1 MRRPIPLAWLQ
12 LTREPFRLSVVLAGV
27 AFAVVLIL
35 MQLGF
40 RDAMFESAVRYHR
53 ALDYDLALL
62 SPKMQ
67 FIGLPQSFSRRR
79 LYQARGF
86 EGVAAVTPVYLGL
99 QVWKNT
105 DDPAQMRLIY
115 VVGIDP
121 SRDVLD
127 VPGFDDSWD
136 QVKLADFVLYDRA
149 SRPEF
154 GSVVDR
160 FETGQRV
167 MTEVGERRIQVAG
180 LFDLGTSFGID
191 GSVITSDLN
200 FLRLFPNRSP
210 GAIDLGLVELE
221 PGADPVAVRDAIAA
235 GIPRDVEVL
244 TKAGFISREKGYWD
258 SNTPIGFV
266 FLFGV
271 IMGLVV
277 GGVIVYQILFSD
289 VSEHLREYAT
299 LKAMGYRNA
308 YLVSVVLQES
318 VILAL
323 LGYVPG
329 LIVTLGLY
337 RVSEAATGLP
347 LELTTERAAFVL
359 VLTLAM
365 CCISGAIA
373 LRKVRSAD
381 PAEVF

>member
-12 LTREPFRLSVVLAGV
+12 LSREPLRLAVVVAGV

-40 RDAMFESAVRYHR
+40 REALFKSAVRYHE

-62 SPKMQ
+62 SPKTP
-67 FIGLPQSFSRRR
+67 FIVYPQSFARGR
-79 LYQARGF
+79 LYQTLGY
-86 EGVAAVTPVYLGL
+86 EGVAGVTPVYLGQ
-99 QVWKNT
+99 QVWKNP
-105 DDPAQMRLIY
+105 DDLTQTRLIFL
-115 VVGIDP
+115 VGIDP

-127 VPGFDDSWD
+127 VAGIDDDWD
-136 QVKLADFVLYDRA
+136 RVRLADFVLYDRA
-149 SRPEF
+149 SRPEY
-154 GSVVDR
+154 GSVVAR
-160 FETGQRV
+160 FEAGQRV
-167 MTEVGERRIQVAG
+167 MTEVGDRRIEVAG
-180 LFDLGTSFGID
+180 LFELGTSFGID

-200 FLRLFPNRSP
+200 FLRLFPHRSP

-221 PGADPVAVRDAIAA
+221 PGVDPDAVRDAIAA
-235 GIPRDVEVL
+235 SIPRDVEVL
-244 TKAGFISREKGYWD
+244 TRADFIAREKAYWD
-258 SNTPIGFV
+258 ANAPIGYV

-271 IMGLVV
+271 IMGLAV

-289 VSEHLREYAT
+289 VSEHLHEYAT

-308 YLVSVVLQES
+308 YLFSVVLQES
-318 VILAL
+318 IILSL

-329 LIVTLGLY
+329 VLVTLGLY
-337 RVSEAATGLP
+337 SVSEAATGLP
-347 LELTTERAAFVL
+347 LRLTAERAVVVL
-359 VLTLAM
+359 ILTLAM

>member
-12 LTREPFRLSVVLAGV
+12 LSREPLRLAVVVAGV

-40 RDAMFESAVRYHR
+40 REALFKSAVRYHE

-62 SPKMQ
+62 SPKTP
-67 FIGLPQSFSRRR
+67 FIVYPQSFARGR
-79 LYQARGF
+79 LYQTLGY
-86 EGVAAVTPVYLGL
+86 EGVAGVTPVYLGQ
-99 QVWKNT
+99 QVWKNP
-105 DDPAQMRLIY
+105 DDLTQTRLIFL
-115 VVGIDP
+115 VGIDP

-127 VPGFDDSWD
+127 VAGIDDYWD
-136 QVKLADFVLYDRA
+136 RVRLADFVLYDRA
-149 SRPEF
+149 SRPEY
-154 GSVVDR
+154 GSVVAR
-160 FETGQRV
+160 FEAGQRV
-167 MTEVGERRIQVAG
+167 MTEVGDRRIEVAG
-180 LFDLGTSFGID
+180 LFELGTSFGID

-200 FLRLFPNRSP
+200 FLRLFPHRSP

-221 PGADPVAVRDAIAA
+221 PGVDPDAVRDAIAA
-235 GIPRDVEVL
+235 SIPRDVEVL
-244 TKAGFISREKGYWD
+244 TRADFIAREKAYWD
-258 SNTPIGFV
+258 ANAPIGYV

-271 IMGLVV
+271 IMGLAV

-289 VSEHLREYAT
+289 VSEHLHEYAT

-308 YLVSVVLQES
+308 YLFSVVLQES
-318 VILAL
+318 IILSL

-329 LIVTLGLY
+329 VLVTLGLY
-337 RVSEAATGLP
+337 SVSEAATGLP
-347 LELTTERAAFVL
+347 LRLTAERAVVVL
-359 VLTLAM
+359 ILTLAM

>member
-12 LTREPFRLSVVLAGV
+12 LTRERLRLTVVVAGV

-40 RDAMFESAVRYHR
+40 REALFESAVRWHQ
-53 ALDYDLALL
+53 ALEYDLVLV
-62 SPKMQ
+62 SPKTQ
-67 FIGLPQSFSRRR
+67 FIVLPQSFSRRR
-79 LYQARGF
+79 LYQARGY
-86 EGVAAVTPVYLGL
+86 EGVAGVTPVYVGQQL
-99 QVWKNT
+99 WKNP
-105 DDPAQMRLIY
+105 DDPMEMRLIF

-127 VPGFDDSWD
+127 LAGIDEHWD
-136 QVKLADFVLYDRA
+136 RLQLADFVLYDRA
-149 SRPEF
+149 SRPEY
-154 GSVVDR
+154 GSIAAH
-160 FETGQRV
+160 FEAGQRV
-167 MTEVGERRIQVAG
+167 LTELGDRRIEVAG
-180 LFDLGTSFGID
+180 LFELGTSFGID

-210 GAIDLGLVELE
+210 SAIDLGLVELE
-221 PGADPVAVRDAIAA
+221 PGVDPDAVRDVIAA

-244 TKAGFISREKGYWD
+244 TRAGFIAREKAYWD
-258 SNTPIGFV
+258 SSTPIGYV

-299 LKAMGYRNA
+299 LKAMGYPNA

-318 VILAL
+318 IILAL

-329 LIVTLGLY
+329 VVLTLGLY
-337 RVSEAATGLP
+337 SVSGAATGLP
-347 LELTTERAAFVL
+347 LQLTAERAVFVL
-359 VLTLAM
+359 ILTLAM
-365 CCISGAIA
+365 CCISGALA

>member
-180 LFDLGTSFGID
+180 LFELGTSFGID

-244 TKAGFISREKGYWD
+244 TKAGFIAREKGYWD

-347 LELTTERAAFVL
+347 LELTTERAGFVL

>member
-40 RDAMFESAVRYHR
+40 REALFQSAVRYHQ
-53 ALDYDLALL
+53 ALEYDLVLVSL
-62 SPKMQ
+62 KTQ
-67 FIGLPQSFSRRR
+67 FIVFPQSFSRRR
-79 LYQARGF
+79 LYQARGH
-86 EGVAAVTPVYLGL
+86 EGVAKVTPVYIG
-99 QVWKNT
+99 QQIWKNP
-105 DDPAQMRLIY
+105 DDPKEMRLIF

-121 SRDVLD
+121 SEDVLNLD
-127 VPGFDDSWD
+127 GIDEQWD
-136 QVKLADFVLYDRA
+136 RVQLADVVLYDRA
-149 SRPEF
+149 SRPEY
-154 GSVVDR
+154 GLIVDR
-160 FETGQRV
+160 FEAGQRV
-167 MTEVGERRIQVAG
+167 MTELGNRRIEVAG
-180 LFDLGTSFGID
+180 LFELGTSFGID

-210 GAIDLGLVELE
+210 GAIDLGLIELS
-221 PGADPVAVRDAIAA
+221 PGVDPETVRDAIAA
-235 GIPRDVEVL
+235 RIPRDVEVL
-244 TKAGFISREKGYWD
+244 TRADFIAREKDYWD
-258 SNTPIGFV
+258 ANTPIGYV

-271 IMGLVV
+271 IMGLAV

-289 VSEHLREYAT
+289 VSEHLQEYAT
-299 LKAMGYRNA
+299 LKAMGYTNA
-308 YLVSVVLQES
+308 YLFSVVLQES
-318 VILAL
+318 MILAV

-337 RVSEAATGLP
+337 AVSATATNLP
-347 LELTTERAAFVL
+347 LQLTVERAVFVL
-359 VLTLAM
+359 LLTVAM

>member
-127 VPGFDDSWD
+127 VPGFDESWD
-136 QVKLADFVLYDRA
+136 RVKLADFVLYDRA

-180 LFDLGTSFGID
+180 LFELGTSFGID

-244 TKAGFISREKGYWD
+244 TKAGFIAREKGYWD

>member
-12 LTREPFRLSVVLAGV
+12 LSREPLRLAVVVAGV

-40 RDAMFESAVRYHR
+40 REALFKSAVRYHE
-53 ALDYDLALL
+53 AIDYDLALL
-62 SPKMQ
+62 SPKTP
-67 FIGLPQSFSRRR
+67 FIVYAQSFARVR
-79 LYQARGF
+79 LYQTLGY
-86 EGVAAVTPVYLGL
+86 EGVAGVTPVYLGQ
-99 QVWKNT
+99 QVWKNP
-105 DDPAQMRLIY
+105 DDLTQTRFIFL
-115 VVGIDP
+115 VGIDP

-127 VPGFDDSWD
+127 VPGIDDYWD
-136 QVKLADFVLYDRA
+136 RVRLADFVLYDRA
-149 SRPEF
+149 SRPEY
-154 GSVVDR
+154 GSVVAR
-160 FETGQRV
+160 FEAGERV
-167 MTEVGERRIQVAG
+167 MTEVGDRRIEVAG
-180 LFDLGTSFGID
+180 LFELGTSFGID

-200 FLRLFPNRSP
+200 FLRLFPHRSP

-221 PGADPVAVRDAIAA
+221 PGVDPDAVRDAIAA
-235 GIPRDVEVL
+235 SIPRDVEVL
-244 TKAGFISREKGYWD
+244 TRADFIAREKAYWD
-258 SNTPIGFV
+258 ANAPIGYV

-271 IMGLVV
+271 IMGLAV

-289 VSEHLREYAT
+289 VSEHLHEYAT

-308 YLVSVVLQES
+308 YLFSVVLQES
-318 VILAL
+318 IILSL

-329 LIVTLGLY
+329 VLVTLGLY
-337 RVSEAATGLP
+337 SVSEAATGLP
-347 LELTTERAAFVL
+347 LRLTAERAVVVL
-359 VLTLAM
+359 ILTLAM

>member
-12 LTREPFRLSVVLAGV
+12 LTREPLRLAVVVAGV

-40 RDAMFESAVRYHR
+40 REALFESSVRYHQ

-86 EGVAAVTPVYLGL
+86 EGVAEVTPVYLGL
-99 QVWKNT
+99 QLWKNP
-105 DDPAQMRLIY
+105 DNPAQMRLIY
-115 VVGIDP
+115 AVGIDP

-127 VPGFDDSWD
+127 VDGIDDYWHR
-136 QVKLADFVLYDRA
+136 VKLADFVLYDRS
-149 SRPEF
+149 SRSEF

-160 FETGQRV
+160 FDAGQRV
-167 MTEVGERRIQVAG
+167 MTELGDRRIEVAG
-180 LFDLGTSFGID
+180 LFNLGTSFGID

-210 GAIDLGLVELE
+210 GAIDLGLVGLE
-221 PGADPVAVRDAIAA
+221 PGADPDAVRDAIAA

-244 TKAGFISREKGYWD
+244 TRAGFIAREKEYWD
-258 SNTPIGFV
+258 TSTPIGYV

-271 IMGLVV
+271 IMGLAV

-308 YLVSVVLQES
+308 FLVSVVLQES
-318 VILAL
+318 IILAL

-329 LIVTLGLY
+329 VLVTLGLY
-337 RVSEAATGLP
+337 AVTDAATGLP
-347 LELTTERAAFVL
+347 LRLTAERAVVVL
-359 VLTLAM
+359 ILTLAM
-365 CCISGAIA
+365 CCISGAMA

-381 PAEVF
+381 PAEIF

>member
-12 LTREPFRLSVVLAGV
+12 LAREPLRLTVVVAGV

-53 ALDYDLALL
+53 ALDYDLVLL

-79 LYQARGF
+79 LLQARGYD
-86 EGVAAVTPVYLGL
+86 GVKEVTPVYLGL
-99 QVWKNT
+99 QVWKNP

-115 VVGIDP
+115 VVGLDP
-121 SRDVLD
+121 SRDVLH
-127 VPGFDDSWD
+127 VPGFEDSWD
-136 QVKLADFVLYDRA
+136 RVKLSDFVLYDRA

-154 GSVVDR
+154 GSIVDR
-160 FETGQRV
+160 FEAGQRV
-167 MTEVGERRIQVAG
+167 VTEAGERRVEVAG

-191 GSVITSDLN
+191 GSIITSDLN

-210 GAIDLGLVELE
+210 GAIDLGLVKLE
-221 PGADPVAVRDAIAA
+221 PGADPEAARDAIAA

-244 TKAGFISREKGYWD
+244 TKAGFIGREKAYWNA
-258 SNTPIGFV
+258 STPIGFV

-299 LKAMGYRNA
+299 LKAMGYRNS
-308 YLVSVVLQES
+308 YLISVVLQES
-318 VILAL
+318 IMLAV

-329 LIVTLGLY
+329 LVVTLGLY

-347 LELTTERAAFVL
+347 LQLTAERSVFVL

-365 CCISGAIA
+365 CSISGAIA

>member
-180 LFDLGTSFGID
+180 LFELGTSFGID

>member
-12 LTREPFRLSVVLAGV
+12 LTRERLRLTVVVAGV

-40 RDAMFESAVRYHR
+40 REALFESAVRWHQ
-53 ALDYDLALL
+53 ALEYDLVLV
-62 SPKMQ
+62 SPKTQ
-67 FIGLPQSFSRRR
+67 FIVLPQSFSRRR
-79 LYQARGF
+79 LYQARGY
-86 EGVAAVTPVYLGL
+86 EGVAGVTPVYVGQQL
-99 QVWKNT
+99 WKNP
-105 DDPAQMRLIY
+105 DDPMEMRLIF

-127 VPGFDDSWD
+127 LAGIDEHWD
-136 QVKLADFVLYDRA
+136 RLQLADFVLYDRA
-149 SRPEF
+149 SRPEY
-154 GSVVDR
+154 GSIAAH
-160 FETGQRV
+160 FEAGQRV
-167 MTEVGERRIQVAG
+167 LTELGDRRIEVAG
-180 LFDLGTSFGID
+180 LFELGTSFGID

-221 PGADPVAVRDAIAA
+221 PGVDPDAVRDVIAA

-244 TKAGFISREKGYWD
+244 TRAGFIAREKAYWD
-258 SNTPIGFV
+258 ANTPIGYV

-271 IMGLVV
+271 IMGLAV
-277 GGVIVYQILFSD
+277 GGVIVYQILFAD

-299 LKAMGYRNA
+299 LKAMGYPNA
-308 YLVSVVLQES
+308 FLVSVVLQES
-318 VILAL
+318 IILAL

-329 LIVTLGLY
+329 IVVTLGLY
-337 RVSEAATGLP
+337 SASAAATGLP
-347 LELTTERAAFVL
+347 LRMTAGRAVFVL
-359 VLTLAM
+359 LLTLAM
-365 CCISGAIA
+365 CCISGALA

>member
-12 LTREPFRLSVVLAGV
+12 LSREPLRLAVVVAGV

-40 RDAMFESAVRYHR
+40 REALFKSAVRYHE

-62 SPKMQ
+62 SPKTP
-67 FIGLPQSFSRRR
+67 FIVYPQSFARGR
-79 LYQARGF
+79 LYQTLGY
-86 EGVAAVTPVYLGL
+86 EGVAGVTPVYLGQ
-99 QVWKNT
+99 QVWKNP
-105 DDPAQMRLIY
+105 DDLTQTRLIFL
-115 VVGIDP
+115 VGIDP

-127 VPGFDDSWD
+127 VAGIDDYWD
-136 QVKLADFVLYDRA
+136 RVRLADFVLYDRA
-149 SRPEF
+149 SRPEY
-154 GSVVDR
+154 GSVVAR
-160 FETGQRV
+160 FEAGQRV
-167 MTEVGERRIQVAG
+167 MTEVGDRRIEVAG
-180 LFDLGTSFGID
+180 LFELGTSFGID

-200 FLRLFPNRSP
+200 FLRLFPHRSP

-221 PGADPVAVRDAIAA
+221 PGVDPDAVRDAIAA
-235 GIPRDVEVL
+235 SIPRDVEVL
-244 TKAGFISREKGYWD
+244 TRADFIAREKAYWD
-258 SNTPIGFV
+258 ANAPIGYV

-271 IMGLVV
+271 IMGLAV

-289 VSEHLREYAT
+289 VSEHLHEYAT

-308 YLVSVVLQES
+308 YLFSVVLQES
-318 VILAL
+318 IILSL

-329 LIVTLGLY
+329 VLVTLGLY
-337 RVSEAATGLP
+337 SVSEAATGLP
-347 LELTTERAAFVL
+347 LRLTAERAVVVL
-359 VLTLAM
+359 ILTLAM
-365 CCISGAIA
+365 CCISGAMA

>member
-1 MRRPIPLAWLQ
+1 
-12 LTREPFRLSVVLAGV
+12 VVVAGV

-40 RDAMFESAVRYHR
+40 REALFKSAVRYHE

-62 SPKMQ
+62 SPKTP
-67 FIGLPQSFSRRR
+67 FIVYPQSFARGR
-79 LYQARGF
+79 LYQTLGY
-86 EGVAAVTPVYLGL
+86 EGVAGVTPVYLGQ
-99 QVWKNT
+99 QVWKNP
-105 DDPAQMRLIY
+105 DDLTQTRLIFL
-115 VVGIDP
+115 VGIDP

-127 VPGFDDSWD
+127 VAGIDDYWD
-136 QVKLADFVLYDRA
+136 RVRLADFVLYDRA
-149 SRPEF
+149 SRPEH
-154 GSVVDR
+154 GSVVAR
-160 FETGQRV
+160 FEAGQRV
-167 MTEVGERRIQVAG
+167 MTEVGDRRIEVAG
-180 LFDLGTSFGID
+180 LFELGTSFGID

-200 FLRLFPNRSP
+200 FLRLFPHRSP

-221 PGADPVAVRDAIAA
+221 PGVDPDAVRDAIAA
-235 GIPRDVEVL
+235 SIPRDVEVL
-244 TKAGFISREKGYWD
+244 TRADFIAREKAYWD
-258 SNTPIGFV
+258 ANAPIGYV

-271 IMGLVV
+271 IMGLAV

-289 VSEHLREYAT
+289 VSEHLHEYAT

-308 YLVSVVLQES
+308 YLFSVVLQES
-318 VILAL
+318 IILSL

-329 LIVTLGLY
+329 VLVTLGLY
-337 RVSEAATGLP
+337 SVSEAATGLP
-347 LELTTERAAFVL
+347 LRLTAERAVVVL
-359 VLTLAM
+359 ILTLAM

>member
-12 LTREPFRLSVVLAGV
+12 LTREPLRLTVVVAGV

-40 RDAMFESAVRYHR
+40 RDAMFDSSVRYHR
-53 ALDYDLALL
+53 ALDFDLALI

-67 FIGLPQSFSRRR
+67 FIGLPQSFSRSR
-79 LYQARGF
+79 LYQARGY
-86 EGVAAVTPVYLGL
+86 EGVTEVTPVYLAL
-99 QVWKNT
+99 QVWKNP
-105 DDPAQMRLIY
+105 DDPSQMRLMY
-115 VVGIDP
+115 TVGIDP
-121 SRDVLD
+121 SRNILD
-127 VPGFDDSWD
+127 VPGFDASWHR
-136 QVKLADFVLYDRA
+136 VKLADHVLYDRG

-154 GSVVDR
+154 GSIVNR
-160 FETGQRV
+160 YESGQTV
-167 MTEVGERRIQVAG
+167 MTEMGERRIEVAG
-180 LFDLGTSFGID
+180 LFSLGTSFGID
-191 GSVITSDLN
+191 GSIITSDLN

-210 GAIDLGLVELE
+210 GAIDLGLIRLE
-221 PGADPVAVRDAIAA
+221 PGVDPDAMRDAIEA

-244 TKAGFISREKGYWD
+244 TKADFIAREKAYWD
-258 SNTPIGFV
+258 TNTPIGYV

-271 IMGLVV
+271 IMGLAV

-299 LKAMGYRNA
+299 LKAMGYRNR

-318 VILAL
+318 IILAL
-323 LGYVPG
+323 LGYIPG
-329 LIVTLGLY
+329 VIVTLGLY
-337 RVSEAATGLP
+337 RISGAATGLP
-347 LELTTERAAFVL
+347 LELTSERAVFVL
-359 VLTLAM
+359 ILTLLM

-381 PAEVF
+381 PADVF

>member
-127 VPGFDDSWD
+127 VPGFDESWD
-136 QVKLADFVLYDRA
+136 RVKFADFVLYDRA

-180 LFDLGTSFGID
+180 LFELGTSFGID

-244 TKAGFISREKGYWD
+244 TKAGFIAREKGYWD

-347 LELTTERAAFVL
+347 LELTTERAVFVL

>member
-1 MRRPIPLAWLQ
+1 
-12 LTREPFRLSVVLAGV
+12 V

-40 RDAMFESAVRYHR
+40 REALFKSAVRYHE

-62 SPKMQ
+62 SPKTP
-67 FIGLPQSFSRRR
+67 FIVYPQSFARGR
-79 LYQARGF
+79 LYQALGY
-86 EGVAAVTPVYLGL
+86 EGVAGVTPVYLGQ
-99 QVWKNT
+99 QVWKNP
-105 DDPAQMRLIY
+105 DDLRETRLIF

-127 VPGFDDSWD
+127 VAGIDDYWD
-136 QVKLADFVLYDRA
+136 RVQLADFVLYDRA
-149 SRPEF
+149 SRPEY
-154 GSVVDR
+154 GSVVAR
-160 FETGQRV
+160 FEDGQRV
-167 MTEVGERRIQVAG
+167 LTEVGDRRIEVAG
-180 LFDLGTSFGID
+180 LFELGTSFGID

-221 PGADPVAVRDAIAA
+221 SGVDPDAARDAIAA
-235 GIPRDVEVL
+235 SIPRDVEVL
-244 TKAGFISREKGYWD
+244 TRADFIAREKAYWD
-258 SNTPIGFV
+258 ANAPIGYV

-271 IMGLVV
+271 IMGLAV

-289 VSEHLREYAT
+289 VSEHLHEYAT
-299 LKAMGYRNA
+299 LKALGYPNA
-308 YLVSVVLQES
+308 YLFSVVLQES
-318 VILAL
+318 IILSL

-329 LIVTLGLY
+329 VLVTLGLY
-337 RVSEAATGLP
+337 SVSEAATGLP
-347 LELTTERAAFVL
+347 LRLTAERAVFVL
-359 VLTLAM
+359 ILTLAM
-365 CCISGAIA
+365 CCASGAMA

>member
-12 LTREPFRLSVVLAGV
+12 LAREPLRLTVVVAGV

-40 RDAMFESAVRYHR
+40 REALFESSVRYHR

-79 LYQARGF
+79 LYQVRGY

-99 QVWKNT
+99 HVWKNP
-105 DDPAQMRLIY
+105 DDPSRMRLIFA
-115 VVGIDP
+115 VGIDP
-121 SRDVLD
+121 SRDVLN
-127 VPGFDDSWD
+127 VPGIDEHWHR
-136 QVKLADFVLYDRA
+136 VKLADFVLYDRA

-154 GSVVDR
+154 GSVAAR
-160 FETGQRV
+160 FEAGERV
-167 MTEVGERRIQVAG
+167 MTELGDRRIEVAG

-200 FLRLFPNRSP
+200 FLRLFPDRSP
-210 GAIDLGLVELE
+210 GAIDLGLVKLE
-221 PGADPVAVRDAIAA
+221 PGVDPDAVRDAIAA
-235 GIPRDVEVL
+235 RIPRDVEVL
-244 TKAGFISREKGYWD
+244 TRADFIAREKNYWNE
-258 SNTPIGFV
+258 NTPIGFI

-271 IMGLVV
+271 IMGLAV
-277 GGVIVYQILFSD
+277 GGIIVYQILFSD

-299 LKAMGYRNA
+299 LKAMGYTNA
-308 YLVSVVLQES
+308 YLFFVVLQES
-318 VILAL
+318 VILAF

-329 LIVTLGLY
+329 VVVTLGLY
-337 RVSEAATGLP
+337 SVSAAATSFP
-347 LELTTERAAFVL
+347 LRLTAARAIFVL
-359 VLTLAM
+359 VLTVAM
-365 CCISGAIA
+365 CCISGAMA
-373 LRKVRSAD
+373 LRKVRSVD

>member
-12 LTREPFRLSVVLAGV
+12 LSREPLRLAVVVAGV

-40 RDAMFESAVRYHR
+40 REALFKSAVRYHE

-62 SPKMQ
+62 SPKTP
-67 FIGLPQSFSRRR
+67 FIVYPQSFARGR
-79 LYQARGF
+79 LYQTLGY
-86 EGVAAVTPVYLGL
+86 EGVAGVTPVYLGQ
-99 QVWKNT
+99 QVWKNP
-105 DDPAQMRLIY
+105 DDPTKTWLIF

-127 VPGFDDSWD
+127 VAGIDDDWD
-136 QVKLADFVLYDRA
+136 RVRLADFVLYDRA
-149 SRPEF
+149 SRPEY
-154 GSVVDR
+154 GSVVAR
-160 FETGQRV
+160 FEAGQRV
-167 MTEVGERRIQVAG
+167 MTEVGDRRIEVAG
-180 LFDLGTSFGID
+180 LFELGTSFGID

-200 FLRLFPNRSP
+200 FLRLFPHRSP

-221 PGADPVAVRDAIAA
+221 PGVDPDAVRDAIAA
-235 GIPRDVEVL
+235 SIPRDVEVL
-244 TKAGFISREKGYWD
+244 TRADFIAREKAYWD
-258 SNTPIGFV
+258 ANAPIGYV

-271 IMGLVV
+271 IMGLAV

-289 VSEHLREYAT
+289 VSEHLHEYAT

-308 YLVSVVLQES
+308 YLFSVVLQES
-318 VILAL
+318 IILSL

-329 LIVTLGLY
+329 VLVTLGLY
-337 RVSEAATGLP
+337 SVSEAATGLP
-347 LELTTERAAFVL
+347 LRLTAERAVVVL
-359 VLTLAM
+359 ILTLAM

>member
-1 MRRPIPLAWLQ
+1 
-12 LTREPFRLSVVLAGV
+12 
-27 AFAVVLIL
+27 
-35 MQLGF
+35 
-40 RDAMFESAVRYHR
+40 
-53 ALDYDLALL
+53 
-62 SPKMQ
+62 
-67 FIGLPQSFSRRR
+67 
-79 LYQARGF
+79 
-86 EGVAAVTPVYLGL
+86 
-99 QVWKNT
+99 
-105 DDPAQMRLIY
+105 MRLIY

-121 SRDVLD
+121 SRHVVDA
-127 VPGFDDSWD
+127 PGFEDSWD
-136 QVKLADFVLYDRA
+136 RVKLADFVLYDRA

-154 GSVVDR
+154 GSVVER
-160 FETGQRV
+160 FEAGQTV
-167 MTEVGERRIQVAG
+167 MTEAGERRIQVAG

-244 TKAGFISREKGYWD
+244 TKAGFIAREKGYWD

-271 IMGLVV
+271 VMGLVV
-277 GGVIVYQILFSD
+277 GGVIVYQILFAD

-347 LELTTERAAFVL
+347 LELTTERAVSVL

>member
-12 LTREPFRLSVVLAGV
+12 LAREPLRLAVVVAGV
-27 AFAVVLIL
+27 AFAVILIL

-40 RDAMFESAVRYHR
+40 REAVYKSAVRYHE

-62 SPKMQ
+62 SPKTPYIV
-67 FIGLPQSFSRRR
+67 FPEAFARGR
-79 LYQARGF
+79 LYQTRGYD
-86 EGVAAVTPVYLGL
+86 GVAEVTPVYLGQ
-99 QVWKNT
+99 QVWKNP
-105 DDPAQMRLIY
+105 DDPTKTWLIF

-127 VPGFDDSWD
+127 VPGIDEQWD
-136 QVKLADFVLYDRA
+136 RIKLADFALFDRA

-154 GSVVDR
+154 GSVVAR
-160 FETGQRV
+160 FEAGERV
-167 MTEVGERRIQVAG
+167 MTEVGDRRIEVAG
-180 LFDLGTSFGID
+180 LFELGTSPAIA
-191 GSVITSDLN
+191 GSIITSDLN
-200 FLRLFPNRSP
+200 FLRLFPHRSP
-210 GAIDLGLVELE
+210 GAINLGLVKLE
-221 PGADPVAVRDAIAA
+221 PGVDPDAMRDAIVA
-235 GIPRDVEVL
+235 GIPEDVEVL
-244 TKAGFISREKGYWD
+244 TRTDFIAREKAYW
-258 SNTPIGFV
+258 SANAPIGYIIA
-266 FLFGV
+266 FGV

-308 YLVSVVLQES
+308 YLFSVVLQES
-318 VILAL
+318 IILSL

-329 LIVTLGLY
+329 LAVSLGLY
-337 RVSEAATGLP
+337 SISTAATHLP
-347 LELTTERAAFVL
+347 LQMTAERAVSVL
-359 VLTLAM
+359 FLTLLM

-373 LRKVRSAD
+373 LRKVGSAD